1 MSDDGSFNKVE
12 KSDRRMYGER
22 KIIVCGYPATEHLLI
37 LAVMARAGLED
48 VPVVFPDESCLEKT
62 MADVVVLENNFGKGE
77 NSKMRRAVVISG
89 LTERELHNAMD
100 SYRDI
105 GLPGQLWAVLTPTTE
120 SWTLKQLLDE
130 LAAERDA
137 FRRRQSQQNQDN

>member
-48 VPVVFPDESCLEKT
+48 VPMIFPDESCLEKT
-62 MADVVVLENNFGKGE
+62 LKDIMSSEANFGKGE

-105 GLPGQLWAVLTPTTE
+105 GLPGQLWAVITPTTE

-137 FRRRQSQQNQDN
+137 FRRRSQQNQDQ

>member
-37 LAVMARAGLED
+37 MAVMARAGLED

-62 MADVVVLENNFGKGE
+62 LKDIMALEANFGKGE
-77 NSKMRRAVVISG
+77 NSKMRRSVVLSG
-89 LTERELHNAMD
+89 LTEQELHNAMD

-105 GLPGQLWAVLTPTTE
+105 GLPGQLWAVITPTTE

-137 FRRRQSQQNQDN
+137 FRRRAQQNQDN